1 MNGFFS
7 RLQRM
12 AHADSV
18 LQVKLTASVLVVL
31 LCWSLHR
38 IATRVV
44 QRRTEDVRIRYR
56 WRKTSA
62 YSAVGFGLFFLGYVW
77 IERVESVGTF
87 LGLLSAGLTIALR
100 DLVADLAG
108 WVFLMVKRPF
118 ALGDRIQIGD
128 HAGDVVDI
136 RVFQFTLMEIGNWVD
151 ADQSTGRVIH
161 VPNGRVLTEVL
172 ANYSKGFELIWHE
185 LPVLITFESDWRR
198 AKEILQET
206 ATRHAKH
213 LGKEA
218 QEKVRRAA
226 KRFLIVYSKLTPTVY
241 TREVDSGVLLTI
253 RCLCEPRRRRGM
265 EHALWEDILDA
276 FGAASS
282 VDFAYPTR
290 RFYSYHQQGV
300 PTAQAPIGGCK
311 TARPRP

>member
-161 VPNGRVLTEVL
+161 VPNGRVLTDVL

-185 LPVLITFESDWRR
+185 IPVLVTFESDWRR
-198 AKEILQET
+198 AKQILQEI
-206 ATRHAKH
+206 AAKH
-213 LGKEA
+213 AEHLGEEA
-218 QEKVRRAA
+218 QERIRRAA
-226 KRFLIVYSKLTPTVY
+226 KRFLILCGKLTPAVY
-241 TREVDSGVLLTI
+241 TKVVDSGVLLTI

-265 EHALWEDILDA
+265 EHEMWEDILDA
-276 FGAASS
+276 FASEPGI
-282 VDFAYPTR
+282 DFAYPPQ
-290 RFYSYHQQGV
+290 RFYD
-300 PTAQAPIGGCK
+300 
-311 TARPRP
+311 RPREGAGPASASEPG